1 MDTITG
7 MRTFCAV
14 ATEESFV
21 RAAERLGISPA
32 LTSKYVGQLEER
44 LGVRLLNRTT
54 RSLALTENGKAYF
67 KRCLDLIEN
76 FDELEASIEDNQLTP
91 RGHLLVT
98 APTTFGETHL
108 SDAVATFLEKYPD
121 IIIDMRLSD
130 NFVNIVEEGFD
141 LAIRVGELKDSTL
154 IAKKLAPSSSFLC
167 ATPEYLE
174 KNPTPVHPDDL
185 AGHNCI
191 IDTNFKGGNQ
201 WSFMVDGNKIIVR
214 VDGRLKVNSATATR
228 SMLLKH
234 LGVGYCP
241 GYVVAKD
248 LSAGRLVPLLEDNI
262 AFDSGLYVVYPHSRY
277 LAAKVRVFVDF
288 LTNYFS
294 KTEEF

>member
-14 ATEESFV
+14 ATEESFI
-21 RAAERLGISPA
+21 RAAQRLGISPA

-54 RSLALTENGKAYF
+54 RSLALTENGRAYF
-67 KRCLDLIEN
+67 KRCLDLIED
-76 FDELEASIEDNQLTP
+76 FDELEASVQDSQFNP
-91 RGHLLVT
+91 KGRLLVA

-108 SDAVATFLEKYPD
+108 SDAVANFLEKYPD

-130 NFVNIVEEGFD
+130 NFVNIVEEGYD
-141 LAIRVGELKDSTL
+141 LAIRIGELKDSTL
-154 IAKKLAPSSSFLC
+154 IAKKLASSGSVLC

-174 KNPTPVHPDDL
+174 QNPAPARPDDL

-201 WSFMVDGNKIIVR
+201 WPFMVDGGKIIIR
-214 VDGRLKVNSATATR
+214 VDGRLKVNSATAAR

-234 LGVGYCP
+234 LGVGFCP
-241 GYVVAKD
+241 GYVVARD
-248 LSAGRLVPLLEDNI
+248 LSAGRLVSLLQDYN
-262 AFDSGLYVVYPHSRY
+262 AFDSGLYAVYPHSRY

-294 KTEEF
+294 KTKVF